1 MPQGFQTPY
10 ETQKLIKPQN
20 SLKRKPNKFTELFKE
35 ERRKDR
41 ERKVVITNLLGLHL
55 KEKRISYLAQLF
67 LYPDFGAPYT
77 DVSGS
82 RGEQLIDFSLNT
94 RGTTLPVLTTLHH
107 QAKKIYTQKC
117 NYRKHAF
124 NFIKLDYDV

>member
-41 ERKVVITNLLGLHL
+41 ERKLVITNLLGLHL

-67 LYPDFGAPYT
+67 LYLDFSAPYT

-94 RGTTLPVLTTLHH
+94 KGTTPPVLATLHI
-107 QAKKIYTQKC
+107 KQKDLHS
-117 NYRKHAF
+117 KM
-124 NFIKLDYDV
+124 